1 MKLAFLFPGQGAR
14 NVLGALQFARS
25 LRLPLPFRGEGVPS
39 LSEVEARGGRALE
52 RTEVLQPV
60 LTAISLS
67 IHAALVHA
75 GVKPALALGH
85 SVGEL
90 AAFAAAG
97 VFSPEDAVRLA
108 AIRGALMAREAA
120 KHPGGLLA
128 MPSLEAANAVLHH
141 GLQLAAINAPD
152 EVVVSGPEAALRRA
166 GGKRV
171 PVSGAWHSD
180 AMAGAVEEFRKA
192 LSSLP
197 LPAGERVGER
207 ALLRSADPQS
217 LADDLV
223 TPVHFSAALH
233 AAVARGIDTFIT
245 VGPGLVLRGLVRRNL
260 GTTVK
265 VLTTEDAADF
275 DRTVVEATR

>member
-14 NVLGALQFARS
+14 NVLGALQFARTLS
-25 LRLPLPFRGEGVPS
+25 LPLPFRGEGVPS

-85 SVGEL
+85 SLGEL

-171 PVSGAWHSD
+171 PVSGAWHSE
-180 AMAGAVEEFRKA
+180 AMAGAVEEFRS
-192 LSSLP
+192 LLP
-197 LPAGERVGER
+197 LPATGETGL
-207 ALLRSADPQS
+207 LLRAADPRT

-223 TPVHFSAALH
+223 NPVYFSAALH